1 MPLIDQQTL
10 TRRHSLKVIF
20 EHLKE
25 ARLFYETNFGFPE
38 TIPADLLFEKRL
50 TNALTERIAILLKI
64 LGLTENERFLFWIA
78 KFYFCLPLPN
88 GWRIRRDSVETEIFV
103 YEDQTSCFHPSI
115 FYVISLFSHHLNKM
129 ANSSYLVWTPF
140 QKKNEFHFCKKSSS
154 KKENE
159 KIGKK
164 DSFAQIII
172 RENIFCEFQRLEK
185 EFNEKLAGN
194 NWQFFIFML
203 NRNPNYQREEKKAL
217 NLFFQTNENKKIIQ
231 PQNLLKLKNVTNN
244 FMNVETNYNFPKNFN
259 KNHKLETGNFTNRFS
274 IKPVEKINLFEIKS
288 QQKAEIV
295 IPKIISKMTKNTIE
309 SFRKERIL
317 KIGERDIND
326 SKNENVKILKNSDF
340 RAKSDFFIRN
350 LTKANAT
357 RDFFYEMGIK
367 SRNNGLVIPNMWKT
381 FNQTLPVKENSITK
395 TEGLFQTGGRLLSFK
410 IS

>member
-1 MPLIDQQTL
+1 MPLIDQRTL
-10 TRRHSLKVIF
+10 TKRHCLKVTF

-25 ARLFYETNFGFPE
+25 AKVFYETNFGFLE

-50 TNALTERIAILLKI
+50 TNTSTERIVILLKI
-64 LGLTENERFLFWIA
+64 LGLTENERFFFWIA

-88 GWRIRRDSVETEIFV
+88 GWCIDRDSVETEIFV
-103 YEDQTSCFHPSI
+103 YEGQTSCFHPSI

-129 ANSSYLVWTPF
+129 ANSPYLVLTPF
-140 QKKNEFHFCKKSSS
+140 QKKNEFHFCKKSSL

-172 RENIFCEFQRLEK
+172 RENIFYEFQRFEK
-185 EFNEKLAGN
+185 QFNEKLSGN
-194 NWQFFIFML
+194 NWQFYIFLL

-217 NLFFQTNENKKIIQ
+217 NLFFQFNENKKII
-231 PQNLLKLKNVTNN
+231 PAQNLLKLKNFTNN
-244 FMNVETNYNFPKNFN
+244 FMKVEKNYNFPKNFS
-259 KNHKLETGNFTNRFS
+259 KNHKLGAENFTNRLS
-274 IKPVEKINLFEIKS
+274 IKPFEKINLFEFKNP
-288 QQKAEIV
+288 KKNEIM
-295 IPKIISKMTKNTIE
+295 IPKIISKITKNTIE
-309 SFRKERIL
+309 SFRKEKIL

-326 SKNENVKILKNSDF
+326 SKNENLKILKINDF

-357 RDFFYEMGIK
+357 RDFFFEMGIK

-410 IS
+410 IR